1 MPPTTWYLLIHRL
14 PVRPLYF
21 RARVRRLLAEAGAVP
36 LKKAVYALPKSSGG
50 LERLTLIADQ
60 VRSGGGEAFVCEAKF
75 TGDRDAALL
84 MEAIR
89 KERAADYTRILR
101 DARALHRAATAAGVK
116 RKEGL
121 TSNLGRI
128 RARLERV
135 RSIDPTPADREAR
148 TAIESIERLL
158 QPSREGRTGKALP
171 TLVGRTWVTRRGLHV
186 DRLACAWVVRRFID
200 PAATFRFADPNDL
213 RAGPDELTFDTPRGR
228 FSHQE
233 GRCSVETLLLEA
245 GITDDGV
252 RRITEIVHDLD
263 LKDGRFQHPET
274 AGIERLIAGIVQ
286 GHDDDR
292 TRLDRAIALFDDLHG
307 SYRTKKRVVLQADR
321 LPTPPRRG
329 PRGAT

>member
-36 LKKAVYALPKSSGG
+36 LKKAVYALPKSAGG
-50 LERLTLIADQ
+50 LERLTPIADD
-60 VRSGGGEAFVCEAKF
+60 VRSGGGEAFVCEARF
-75 TGDRDAALL
+75 AERDAAVL
-84 MEAIR
+84 METIR

-101 DARALHRAATAAGVK
+101 DARAMRQVASAAGAK
-116 RKEGL
+116 PTEGL
-121 TSNLGRI
+121 KSNLGRV

-135 RSIDPTPADREAR
+135 RSIDPSPGDPEAR
-148 TAIESIERLL
+148 AAIESIERLL
-158 QPSREGRTGKALP
+158 RPPRERQAAKGLP

-186 DRLACAWVVRRFID
+186 DRLACAWLVRRFID

-213 RAGPDELTFDTPRGR
+213 RAGPDELTFDTPQGR
-228 FSHQE
+228 FSHQQ

-245 GITDDGV
+245 GIADDGV
-252 RRITEIVHDLD
+252 RRIAEIVHDLD

-274 AGIERLIAGIVQ
+274 AGIERLIAGIVL

-292 TRLDRAIALFDDLHG
+292 TRLDRAIALFDDLYG

>member
-1 MPPTTWYLLIHRL
+1 MPPTTWFLLIHRL

-36 LKKAVYALPKSSGG
+36 LKKAVYALPKSPAG
-50 LERLTLIADQ
+50 LERLTLIADD
-60 VRSGGGEAFVCEAKF
+60 VRSGGGEAFVCEARF
-75 TGDRDAALL
+75 AEPDAALL
-84 MEAIR
+84 MKTVR
-89 KERAADYTRILR
+89 KERAADYTRLLR
-101 DARALHRAATAAGVK
+101 DARALRQTALAAGAK
-116 RKEGL
+116 PTEGL
-121 TSNLGRI
+121 KSSLGRI

-135 RSIDPTPADREAR
+135 RSVDPSPDDREAR
-148 TAIESIERLL
+148 AAIETIERLL
-158 QPSREGRTGKALP
+158 QPPREGRAAKGLP
-171 TLVGRTWVTRRGLHV
+171 GLVGRTWVTRRGLHV

-200 PAATFRFADPNDL
+200 PSATFRFADPNDL
-213 RAGPDELTFDTPRGR
+213 HAGPDEVTFDTPQGR
-228 FSHQE
+228 ISHRE

-245 GITDDGV
+245 GIADDGV
-252 RRITEIVHDLD
+252 RRIAEIVHDLD

-292 TRLDRAIALFDDLHG
+292 TRLDRALALFDDLHG
-307 SYRTKKRVVLQADR
+307 SYRTKKRVVLRGDR